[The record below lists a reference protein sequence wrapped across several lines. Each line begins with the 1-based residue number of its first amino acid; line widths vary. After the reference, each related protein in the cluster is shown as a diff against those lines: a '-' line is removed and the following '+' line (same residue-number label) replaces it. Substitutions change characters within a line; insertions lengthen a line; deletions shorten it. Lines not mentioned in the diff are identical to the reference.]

1 MQPKNLKEILLAM
14 SEFHTGSEKDACA
27 AIAAIY
33 DGGMMIVDQM
43 PLSASKAWAAEIL
56 SKHNKWRRGDDSI
69 DPTHP
74 VDLGKA
80 IDIAIKCL
88 DQSNGGLK

>member
-14 SEFHTGSEKDACA
+14 SEFHTGSEKDACE

-43 PLSASKAWAAEIL
+43 PFAASKSWASEIL
-56 SKHNKWRRGDDSI
+56 SNHNKWRRGDDSI
-69 DPTHP
+69 EQTHP
-74 VDLGKA
+74 VCLGKA

-88 DQSNGGLK
+88 DQSNGGL